1 MFKGFN
7 EELVKRLFTSSLTAK
22 MAATTEFTFRSGT
35 YINMS
40 KTTLKWQGQKM
51 AEKEIIFEAGGGG
64 EGWGWKIGQPK
75 ASFSESNLVET
86 QRIETARLKQQLA
99 YFGGGYFLYFR
110 EIKLSCNIV
119 A

>member
-51 AEKEIIFEAGGGG
+51 AEKEIIFEAGAGWGGG
-64 EGWGWKIGQPK
+64 MGLKNW
-75 ASFSESNLVET
+75 
-86 QRIETARLKQQLA
+86 TAKGK
-99 YFGGGYFLYFR
+99 FFR
-110 EIKLSCNIV
+110 VKPCRNTTYRNC
-119 A
+119 

>member
-51 AEKEIIFEAGGGG
+51 AEKEIIFEAGAGGRDG
-64 EGWGWKIGQPK
+64 
-75 ASFSESNLVET
+75 VEKLDS
-86 QRIETARLKQQLA
+86 QRQVFQSQTL
-99 YFGGGYFLYFR
+99 
-110 EIKLSCNIV
+110 
-119 A
+119 